1 MSTTG
6 FNQDEIRRHNLGAVL
21 SQLHASGAL
30 TRAELATRLG
40 LNRTTIRALI
50 VELAAAGIVRERAA
64 GAARDETASGSGRG
78 AGRPSHLVVP
88 CAEDVTVLAID
99 LGVEHLT
106 VSRVGLG
113 GVVLDRRTSRHAR
126 GHQHVAAV
134 VEAVARMSGDLR
146 GGEPLSAA
154 IAVPAVVNEPDG
166 TVRFAPNLGW
176 TDEPLGVMLAKRL
189 GLNVLVGNDG
199 DLGAIAEHRRG
210 AASGVADAIYLRGD
224 VGVGGGFIVGGKPL
238 RGRGGYA
245 GEVGHLVV
253 NPSGK
258 RCLCGARGCLE
269 TEVGE
274 NALLIAAGRLPGGG
288 IEGVR
293 EVISSAQA
301 GEDHAANALMW
312 GSIWLGR
319 GIGSLV
325 NLFNPAVVIM
335 GGVLAEVLTAARADI
350 EREMERWSLLAPREQ
365 TRLTVPSLGDDSVLL
380 GAAELA
386 FAPLLDDPQQLLTRS
401 PRRS

>member
-21 SQLHASGAL
+21 TQLHAHGAL

-40 LNRTTIRALI
+40 LNRTTIRALTAD
-50 VELAAAGIVRERAA
+50 LTAAGVVRE
-64 GAARDETASGSGRG
+64 ETASAPRDDAPTGSAR

-88 CAEDVTVLAID
+88 CADDVAVLAID

-113 GVVLDRRTSRHAR
+113 GTVLDRRTSRHAR
-126 GHQHVAAV
+126 GHQNVSAVIDAV
-134 VEAVARMSGDLR
+134 VRMAGDLD
-146 GGEPLSAA
+146 GGDPLGAA

-166 TVRFAPNLGW
+166 MVRFAPNLGW
-176 TDEPLGVMLAKRL
+176 TDEPLGTMLAKRL
-189 GLNVLVGNDG
+189 GVPVLVGNDG

-210 AASGVADAIYLRGD
+210 AALGVADAIYLRGD

-288 IEGVR
+288 IDGVR
-293 EVISSAQA
+293 EVIASADA
-301 GEDHAANALMW
+301 GEEHAANAVMW
-312 GSIWLGR
+312 ASTWLGR
-319 GIGSLV
+319 GVGSLV
-325 NLFNPAVVIM
+325 NLFNPAVVIL
-335 GGVLAEVLTAARADI
+335 GGVLAELLDAARPDI
-350 EREMERWSLLAPREQ
+350 EREMERWSLLAPRDQ
-365 TRLTVPSLGDDSVLL
+365 TRLTLPELGEDSVLL

-386 FAPLLDDPQQLLTRS
+386 FAPLLDDPQQLLAR
-401 PRRS
+401 

>member
-1 MSTTG
+1 VSTTG

-21 SQLHASGAL
+21 SQLHVHGAL

-40 LNRTTIRALI
+40 LNRTTIRALTAD
-50 VELAAAGIVRERAA
+50 LTTAGVVREQ
-64 GAARDETASGSGRG
+64 TASTTRDDAPAGSAR

-88 CAEDVTVLAID
+88 CADDVAVLAID

-113 GVVLDRRTSRHAR
+113 GLVLDRRTSRHAR
-126 GHQHVAAV
+126 GHQNVSAV
-134 VEAVARMSGDLR
+134 VEAVGRMAGDLSSSR
-146 GGEPLSAA
+146 PPLGAA

-166 TVRFAPNLGW
+166 MVRFAPNLGW
-176 TDEPLGVMLAKRL
+176 TDEPLGTMLAKRL
-189 GLNVLVGNDG
+189 GLTVLVGNDG
-199 DLGAIAEHRRG
+199 DLGAIAEHKRG
-210 AASGVADAIYLRGD
+210 AATGFADAIYLRGD

-293 EVISSAQA
+293 EVIASAEA
-301 GEDHAANALMW
+301 GEEHAANALMW
-312 GSIWLGR
+312 ASTWLGR
-319 GIGSLV
+319 GVGSLV
-325 NLFNPAVVIM
+325 NLFNPAVVIL
-335 GGVLAEVLTAARADI
+335 GGVLAEMLSAARPDI
-350 EREMERWSLLAPREQ
+350 EREMGRWSMLAPREQ
-365 TRLTVPSLGDDSVLL
+365 AQLTLPELGEDSVLL

-386 FAPLLDDPQQLLTRS
+386 FAPLLDDPQQLLTR
-401 PRRS
+401 